1 MCCMCMY
8 VCMCGGGGGGSG
20 GGGGVCVPVHVGSL
34 NLRFAV
40 ICSPPLRKTA
50 ISRPDLWIPQR
61 FYSHLR

>member
-40 ICSPPLRKTA
+40 ICSPPLCFPILLLHKCVFSNIR
-50 ISRPDLWIPQR
+50 
-61 FYSHLR
+61 